1 MSQAT
6 PNLRKLCSDKANELL
21 LSYRGEYTTAGVMLL
36 VNEAVLE
43 GADLGLELA
52 KGIVNDSALAKAV
65 TA

>member
-1 MSQAT
+1 MSQVT

-43 GADLGLELA
+43 GADLGLEIA
-52 KGIVNDSALAKAV
+52 KGIINDSPLGKV